1 MPETA
6 TLYGPPAKLCPHCRS
21 PVTNRGATFCS
32 VSCAN
37 SHRRRP
43 VTERFCKTCGI
54 PLRGRQKTACS
65 KAHTYPLAAR
75 PPSASDDAGN
85 IAAVKRLRA
94 AGKERKVIAREVG
107 ISKGVVQQ
115 IISKNGIP
123 RTAAPSKRR
132 TTNDSSPPPIR
143 PTKRRPITIPP
154 REVIRWA
161 FDLGCRRD
169 IEAVSRAIRREDP
182 SHPGFVLGESPRGMS
197 WSRKE

>member
-1 MPETA
+1 MLE
-6 TLYGPPAKLCPHCRS
+6 TLYGPPAKLCPNCER
-21 PVTNRGATFCS
+21 PVTVKGSTFCG

-37 SHRRRP
+37 AHRRRP

-54 PLRGRQKTACS
+54 PLHGRQKTACS

-75 PPSASDDAGN
+75 PPSAVDDAGN

-94 AGKERKVIAREVG
+94 AGKERKVIARELG
-107 ISKGVVQQ
+107 ISKGSVQQ

-123 RTAAPSKRR
+123 RTAAPPKRS
-132 TTNDSSPPPIR
+132 TTNGSPPLPVHR
-143 PTKRRPITIPP
+143 TKRRPITIPL

-161 FDLGCRRD
+161 FDLGCRRGASVD
-169 IEAVSRAIRREDP
+169 EVSRAMRRADP